1 MYKQITIDGPAGSGK
16 STVAKKLSKLVNYYY
31 VNSGVL
37 YRLLTYFLKKN
48 NVDFSSLNED
58 VFLIEVDGLIDRI
71 KINNNQITLDNK
83 NYEEQLY
90 NEEIALL
97 TSKLSQYHFVREF
110 INDILLNLSKVN
122 NIIVDGRDMGSVVFK
137 DADLKFYLDASNT
150 IRAHRRY
157 LQLKEINPNINEI
170 DILNEINKRDEQDKT
185 RKLSPL
191 IVPEDAIIIQT
202 DSYSIDEVVN
212 MMFLQFKKR
221 IKKIQ
226 E

>member
-1 MYKQITIDGPAGSGK
+1 MK
-16 STVAKKLSKLVNYYY
+16 N
-31 VNSGVL
+31 
-37 YRLLTYFLKKN
+37 N
-48 NVDFSSLNED
+48 NVDFSNLNED

-83 NYEEQLY
+83 NYEDQLY

-110 INDILLNLSKVN
+110 INDILLNLAKVN

-157 LQLKEINPNINEI
+157 LQLKQINPNINEI
-170 DILNEINKRDEQDKT
+170 DILNDINKRDEQDKT

-191 IVPEDAIIIQT
+191 IIPENAIVIQT